1 MEVPLEEMFR
11 LASGGEWLSWV
22 GASATKRRDA
32 RAVVVNRLH
41 VVPEEDAGTVVAAA
55 SAGPGGPHVALEDE
69 LRPASRRSWA
79 QGVEIP
85 GAPRVTAI
93 QAGAVGTAEA
103 SLERLEE
110 GLALALTLDRDHARA
125 RGGPHPLF
133 EAPAAGLYMLAES
146 LRASQKQAAEQ
157 RDTIAM

>member
-1 MEVPLEEMFR
+1 MEVPLEEMLR

-22 GASATKRRDA
+22 GTSATKRCDA

-55 SAGPGGPHVALEDE
+55 SAGPGGAHALEDE

-85 GAPRVTAI
+85 GAPWVTAI
-93 QAGAVGTAEA
+93 HAGAVGTAEA

-133 EAPAAGLYMLAES
+133 EAPAAGLYMLAD
-146 LRASQKQAAEQ
+146 LLCASRKQAAEQ
-157 RDTIAM
+157 WDIIAM